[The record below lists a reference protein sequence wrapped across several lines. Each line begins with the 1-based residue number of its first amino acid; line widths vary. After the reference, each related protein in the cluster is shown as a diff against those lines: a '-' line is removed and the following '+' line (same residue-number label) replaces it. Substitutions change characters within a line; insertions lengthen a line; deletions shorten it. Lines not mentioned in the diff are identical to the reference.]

1 MESDPTRMCELLV
14 GLPQVNVLGVVDVV
28 DGVLRVHVETRV
40 SRTGC
45 AGCGVIARVKD
56 RPVIELVDLP
66 SFGRPTRLFWHK
78 RRWCCLEKSCPAKT
92 WTEVDVR
99 IGAARMAL
107 SDRAGRWVT
116 EQVGRHARS
125 VNEVAV
131 ELACDSQTVNAP
143 LFGGVPVRA
152 AGLTR
157 PAIDA
162 FRLSCA
168 RSVVRFLSGQGRSG
182 VTS

>member
-1 MESDPTRMCELLV
+1 MSSASSMWSTECCGFTSRPV
-14 GLPQVNVLGVVDVV
+14 SLGRD
-28 DGVLRVHVETRV
+28 
-40 SRTGC
+40 
-45 AGCGVIARVKD
+45 AGCGVIAQVKD

-66 SFGRPTRLFWHK
+66 SFGRPTRLVWHK
-78 RRWCCLEKSCPAKT
+78 RRWSCLEEPCPAKT

-131 ELACDSQTVNAP
+131 ELACDS
-143 LFGGVPVRA
+143 
-152 AGLTR
+152 TR
-157 PAIDA
+157 
-162 FRLSCA
+162 
-168 RSVVRFLSGQGRSG
+168 
-182 VTS
+182 